1 MDLSA
6 YAARTGYSGAFR
18 ANLATLRALHLAH
31 ATHIPFENID
41 VLMGRTPELD
51 VESLERKLVHARR
64 GGYCYEQNTLFAA
77 VLEECGFTV
86 TRLAARVRWGAPA
99 GAVRPRT
106 HMLLAVEAEGETH
119 IADLG
124 FGGDGLLL
132 PIPLRPGEPS
142 RQFAWEYRIV
152 AEGAGYVLQSIR
164 PEGWLDL
171 YRFTLERQHPVDYQM
186 ANWYTATHPKS
197 VFRGMLRVQLPG
209 TETRLMLVNRTL
221 TETTVSES
229 RETAIADDAGLLRV
243 LEERFGLSFP
253 EGTRIPIPESASVA
267 QG

>member
-1 MDLSA
+1 MDLAA
-6 YAARTGYSGAFR
+6 YAARIGYSGAFR
-18 ANLATLRALHLAH
+18 ADIATLRALHLAH

-51 VESLERKLVHARR
+51 VESLERKLIYAGR

-77 VLEECGFTV
+77 VLEESGFTV

-106 HMLLAVEAEGETH
+106 HMLLAVEAEGEAH
-119 IADLG
+119 VADVG

-132 PIPLRPGEPS
+132 PIPLRPGEPA

-152 AEGAGYVLQSIR
+152 AEGAGYVLQSVR

-171 YRFTLERQHPVDYQM
+171 YQFTLEPQYPADYQV
-186 ANWYTATHPKS
+186 ANWYTSTHPNS
-197 VFRGMLRVQLPG
+197 VFRSMLRVQLPG
-209 TETRLMLVNRTL
+209 PETRLMLVNRTL
-221 TETTVSES
+221 TETTVAGS
-229 RETAIADDAGLLRV
+229 RETAIADDRDLLGI
-243 LEERFGLSFP
+243 LEEKFGLSFP
-253 EGTRIPIPESASVA
+253 EGTRIPFAETAKTA
-267 QG
+267 

>member
-1 MDLSA
+1 MDLA
-6 YAARTGYSGAFR
+6 RYAARIGYAGPFR
-18 ANLATLRALHLAH
+18 PDLATLRALHLAH

-51 VESLERKLVHARR
+51 VEILERKLVDARR

-77 VLEECGFTV
+77 VLEQCGFRV

-119 IADLG
+119 VADVG

-132 PIPLRPGEPS
+132 PIPLRPGEAAP
-142 RQFAWEYRIV
+142 QFAWEYRIV
-152 AEGAGYVLQSIR
+152 AEGGGFVLQSVR

-171 YRFTLERQHPVDYQM
+171 YGFTLEPQYPVDYQV
-186 ANWYTATHPKS
+186 ANWYTSTHPSS
-197 VFRGMLRVQLPG
+197 VFRSMLRVQLPG
-209 TETRLMLVNRTL
+209 PDVRTMLVNRTL
-221 TETTVSES
+221 TETTTEGS
-229 RETAIADDAGLLRV
+229 RETAIADDADLLRV
-243 LEERFGLSFP
+243 LENRFRLSFP
-253 EGTRIPIPESASVA
+253 AGTHIPLPKANSA
-267 QG
+267 